1 MKQLTKRRFFLKY
14 YELYTTRAGFVIN
27 SKKIRTFYE
36 KKRLQFMNV
45 NGIIKIL
52 GYYAEI
58 YSLK

>member
-14 YELYTTRAGFVIN
+14 YVLYTARVCFVIN